1 MTEAAGPRLESASA
15 ALLSLKWLW
24 ISQCGHCLVTLSLTI
39 KLEAL
44 KWLSG
49 IAAHLNAGVI
59 LVATLVTIR
68 APSSPAAAFWIW
80 ICTLQGPFL
89 AIFATELGERNA
101 NITILLKKN
110 SLCGFTVP
118 LFQVFKNWLKRIS
131 ALTAYVWGAAPCS
144 ALPTASDENA
154 VYCDYSM
161 IF

>member
-1 MTEAAGPRLESASA
+1 M
-15 ALLSLKWLW
+15 
-24 ISQCGHCLVTLSLTI
+24 
-39 KLEAL
+39 
-44 KWLSG
+44 
-49 IAAHLNAGVI
+49 
-59 LVATLVTIR
+59 ATLVAIR

-80 ICTLQGPFL
+80 ICTALQGAFL
-89 AIFATELGERNA
+89 AIFATELGDRNA

-131 ALTAYVWGAAPCS
+131 ALTAYAVWGAAPCS

-154 VYCDYSM
+154 VYCDYGM